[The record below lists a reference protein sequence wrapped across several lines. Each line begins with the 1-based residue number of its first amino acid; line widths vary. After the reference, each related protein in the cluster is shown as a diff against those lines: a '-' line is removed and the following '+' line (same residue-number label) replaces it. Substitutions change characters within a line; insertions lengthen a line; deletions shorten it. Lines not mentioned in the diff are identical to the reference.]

1 MTSMFSRLTGGGS
14 SNSNKDKKD
23 EDLADTI
30 VAPGSIRGES
40 VFGEDVPF
48 PEAQVRPKPRPHGV
62 VVVVVVIHP
71 PSAICS
77 IHVGW
82 CKDGM
87 WDG

>member
-48 PEAQVRPKPRPHGV
+48 PEAQVRNHGRTM
-62 VVVVVVIHP
+62 
-71 PSAICS
+71 SLLLLSS
-77 IHVGW
+77 IHHPQSACW
-82 CKDGM
+82 M